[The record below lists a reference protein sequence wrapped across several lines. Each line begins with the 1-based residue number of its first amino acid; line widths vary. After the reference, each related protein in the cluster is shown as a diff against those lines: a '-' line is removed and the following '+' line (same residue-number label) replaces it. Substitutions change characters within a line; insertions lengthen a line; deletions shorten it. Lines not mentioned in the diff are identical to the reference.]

1 MAYFKIGSYLFS
13 DDFDRFFELLSQKTQ
28 VIYTSSRANGALN
41 LGSASNITMQRFAL
55 YRKFRDEKWLF
66 IDPATQYNP
75 ETEQIHRIGTV
86 PWGDPLIMDMDVF
99 RRTREL
105 MDEAIKNLAS

>member
-13 DDFDRFFELLSQKTQ
+13 DDFDRFFELLSRKTQ
-28 VIYTSSRANGALN
+28 VIYTSSRAKGALM
-41 LGSASNITMQRFAL
+41 LGSISNVGTQRFQI
-55 YRKFRDEKWLF
+55 YRKFKDEQWLF
-66 IDPATQYNP
+66 IDPATQFNP
-75 ETEQIHRIGTV
+75 DTEEIRKVGTA

-105 MDEAIKNLAS
+105 MSEAIRNFAC